1 MQGNCRSGMLPKN
14 ISSNDPGMIKRMNHD
29 TPQRIGAAI
38 NMSVDRVD
46 AMELEVLLRV
56 WEASVRATHDFVSED
71 DIQFFKP
78 LVRDALPVLELCCV
92 RHENTAVG
100 FVGVAHGKVEML
112 FVYPDWMGQGVGRAL
127 LEHAV
132 QNMDATQLD
141 VNEQN
146 PKALGFYQRMG
157 FVVVGR
163 SELDGTGKPYP
174 ILHMA
179 LRDDLE
185 K

>member
-1 MQGNCRSGMLPKN
+1 MTQDDCP
-14 ISSNDPGMIKRMNHD
+14 MIKRMNHD
-29 TPQRIGAAI
+29 TPQRIGTTI

-46 AMELEVLLRV
+46 AMELEVLLRI
-56 WEASVRATHDFVSED
+56 WQASVRATHNFVSED
-71 DIQFFKP
+71 DIRFFKP

-100 FVGVAHGKVEML
+100 FVGVEHGKVEML
-112 FVYPDWMGQGVGRAL
+112 FVHPDWMGQGVGRAL
-127 LEHAV
+127 LEYAV

-146 PKALGFYQRMG
+146 PKALSFYQRMG
-157 FVVVGR
+157 FVIIGR

-185 K
+185 KRS

>member
-1 MQGNCRSGMLPKN
+1 MTQDDCP
-14 ISSNDPGMIKRMNHD
+14 MIKRMNHD
-29 TPQRIGAAI
+29 TPQRIGATI
-38 NMSVDRVD
+38 NISVGRVD
-46 AMELEVLLRV
+46 AMELEVLLGV
-56 WEASVRATHDFVSED
+56 WEASVRATHDFVNEN

-78 LVRDALPVLELCCV
+78 LVRDALPVLELRCI

-100 FVGVAHGKVEML
+100 FVGVEHGKVEML
-112 FVYPDWMGQGVGRAL
+112 FVHPDWMGQGVGRVL

-132 QNMDATQLD
+132 EQMDATQLD

-179 LRDDLE
+179 LRNDPR